1 MVALASVIV
10 VALVSLLIAR
20 VATVALALTGLSREA
35 ARFQARSALSGTGFT
50 TTEAEAVVNHPVRRR
65 VVMTLMLLGSAGLV
79 TAVATLIVAFANAD
93 RSQAL
98 ERLAMLV
105 VALMGLYVVSRSPWV
120 DRRLSCLIALALERF
135 TDLDARDYAQL
146 LHVGGDWAVAQLGVR
161 AGDWTAGRTLREL
174 RLRDEGVV
182 VLGIEVVD
190 GEYLGAPPFETVVQP
205 GMTLVLYRR
214 RHRVAEL
221 DGRPAGE
228 AGDRAH
234 AAAVDEE
241 RADVTARAR

>member
-10 VALVSLLIAR
+10 VGLVSLLIAR

-50 TTEAEAVVNHPVRRR
+50 TSEAEAVVNHPVRRR
-65 VVMTLMLLGSAGLV
+65 VVMALMLLGSAGLV
-79 TAVATLIVAFANAD
+79 TAVATLIITFANAD
-93 RSQAL
+93 RSQAI

-105 VALMGLYVVSRSPWV
+105 VALALLYLLSRSPWV
-120 DRRLSCLIALALERF
+120 DRRLSRLIALGLERF

-146 LHVGGDWAVAQLGVR
+146 LHVGGDWAVGQLGVR
-161 AGDWTAGRTLREL
+161 PGDWVAGRALREL

-182 VLGIEVVD
+182 VLGIEAAG
-190 GEYLGAPPFETVVQP
+190 GEYVGAPPFETVVQP
-205 GMTLVLYRR
+205 GSTLVLYGR

-234 AAAVDEE
+234 AAAVAEE
-241 RADVTARAR
+241 RGEVSVRAK